1 MIQQQQQQKKQFG
14 EIKKKETDKPLGIN
28 GIDSPIFEGLA
39 VCQESKETGQKNIH
53 LYFTFMCQIMIHFRD
68 ENRSD
73 KFSLKVL
80 GFQSKFFAFH

>member
-39 VCQESKETGQKNIH
+39 VCQESKETGQKIFI
-53 LYFTFMCQIMIHFRD
+53 YI
-68 ENRSD
+68 
-73 KFSLKVL
+73 SLSSNNDSFL
-80 GFQSKFFAFH
+80 